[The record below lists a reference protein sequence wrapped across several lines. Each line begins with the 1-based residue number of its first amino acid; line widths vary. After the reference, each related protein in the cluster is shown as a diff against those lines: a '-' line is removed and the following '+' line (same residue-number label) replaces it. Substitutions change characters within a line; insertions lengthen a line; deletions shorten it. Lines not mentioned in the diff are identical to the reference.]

1 MNSIDKL
8 SEMFSKFPGI
18 GPRQA
23 KRFVYFILSKNGDY
37 AGELVKTIQSL
48 KKEIIQCEACMRF
61 FVYPDLSR
69 VLSREHGRGAKIC
82 SICSDDTRDNSQL
95 CIVPRD
101 IDFEAVEKSGSYKG
115 YYFILGGVVPI
126 LEKEP
131 EKRIRI
137 NDLQKTINKRKVEL
151 KEIILAMN
159 ANLDGEHTAEF
170 IKERCQGS
178 TLTFS
183 TLGRG
188 LSTGA
193 ELEYAD
199 PGTLKSAFLHRTK

>member
-8 SEMFSKFPGI
+8 SEIFSRFPGI

-23 KRFVYFILSKNGDY
+23 KRFVYFLLSRNGDY
-37 AGELVKTIQSL
+37 AGELARAVQNL
-48 KKEIIQCEACMRF
+48 KKEIIQCGECMRF
-61 FVYPDLSR
+61 F
-69 VLSREHGRGAKIC
+69 AKNGQASKLC
-82 SICSDDTRDNSQL
+82 SICSDDTRDDSML
-95 CIVPRD
+95 MIVPRD
-101 IDFEAVEKSGSYKG
+101 IDFEAVERSGGYRG

-131 EKRIRI
+131 EKRIRVKE
-137 NDLQKTINKRKVEL
+137 LEAKVRRSKNL

-159 ANLDGEHTAEF
+159 ANLDGENTAEF
-170 IKERCQGS
+170 IKQKYQGNS
-178 TLTFS
+178 LIFS

-199 PGTLKSAFLHRTK
+199 PETLKNAFLHRTK

>member
-8 SEMFSKFPGI
+8 SELFRNFPGI

-23 KRFVYFILSKNGDY
+23 KRFVYYLLSRNGNY
-37 AGELVKTIQSL
+37 AEDLVRAIQNL
-48 KKEIIQCEACMRF
+48 KSEIRQCSGCERF
-61 FVYPDLSR
+61 FHTTLS
-69 VLSREHGRGAKIC
+69 SRTTKCG
-82 SICSDDTRDNSQL
+82 ICSDESRDNSL
-95 CIVPRD
+95 LMLVPRD
-101 IDFEAVEKSGSYKG
+101 VDLEAVEKSGSYTG
-115 YYFILGGVVPI
+115 RYFILGGVIPL

-131 EKRIRI
+131 EKRVRI
-137 NDLQKTINKRKVEL
+137 KELDSKLKKNKEI

-159 ANLDGEHTAEF
+159 ANQDGEHTAEF
-170 IKERCQGS
+170 IKERYKGES
-178 TLTFS
+178 FVFS

-199 PGTLKSAFLHRTK
+199 PETLKNALLHRTK

>member
-8 SEMFSKFPGI
+8 SEIFARFPGI

-23 KRFVYFILSKNGDY
+23 TRFVYFLLSSNGDY
-37 AGELVKTIQSL
+37 TGELVKAVLSL
-48 KKEIIQCEACMRF
+48 KKEIVQCTECMRF
-61 FVYPDLSR
+61 F
-69 VLSREHGRGAKIC
+69 AKNGSASSVC
-82 SICSDDTRDNSQL
+82 SVCSDDTRDNSML
-95 CIVPRD
+95 MIVPRD
-101 IDFEAVEKSGSYKG
+101 IDLEAVEKSGSYNG
-115 YYFILGGVVPI
+115 YYFVLGGVVPI

-137 NDLQKTINKRKVEL
+137 NDLQKIIEKRKKDL
-151 KEIILAMN
+151 REIILAMN
-159 ANLDGEHTAEF
+159 ANLDGENTAEF
-170 IKERCQGS
+170 IKQKYQGEP
-178 TLTFS
+178 LIFS

-199 PGTLKSAFLHRTK
+199 PETLKNAFLHRTK